1 VADTSPKI
9 DETVERRLR
18 DDLVIWLTT
27 VSEDGTPQPTP
38 VWFLWEAGSALIYSK
53 PNTPKLRNIAR
64 RAGISL
70 NLNSSADGGD
80 VVVLT
85 GTAQVDPQAPPA
97 DQVAAYLAKY
107 GQEIIGIGMTSD
119 SFAREYSV
127 ALRVT
132 VRRVRSW

>member
-9 DETVERRLR
+9 EGPVEQRLR
-18 DDLVIWLTT
+18 DDLVVWLTT

-38 VWFLWEAGSALIYSK
+38 VWFLWDAGSVLIYSK

-64 RAGISL
+64 RAGVSL

-85 GTAQVDPQAPPA
+85 GTAEVDPQAPPA

-107 GQEIIGIGMTSD
+107 GAEIVNIGMTSD

-132 VRRVRSW
+132 VRRVRAW